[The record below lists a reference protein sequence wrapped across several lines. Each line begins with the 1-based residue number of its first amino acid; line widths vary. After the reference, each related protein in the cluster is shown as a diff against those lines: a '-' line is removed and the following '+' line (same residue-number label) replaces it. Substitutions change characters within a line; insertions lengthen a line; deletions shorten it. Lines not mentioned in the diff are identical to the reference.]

1 MEKRR
6 SLSLYRL
13 IDIAIWLALML
24 VFESLV
30 VRAALKWFPAQAY
43 YVSVVP
49 AIAAIVYM
57 RWGAW
62 GVIHAVLGGAVTGLM
77 MGFGKDGILI
87 YMLGNA
93 LSVLAVGLIKLFG
106 SESLR
111 KDVLKT
117 LLYGL
122 TVFVLMLAGKAL
134 VAVALGSPIKQA
146 FTAFAPEVVI
156 LLFTEVILWI
166 ARRLDGVF
174 EPQAHYVRRVQQEQE
189 QERGENP

>member
-1 MEKRR
+1 
-6 SLSLYRL
+6 
-13 IDIAIWLALML
+13 ML

-117 LLYGL
+117 LVYGL